1 MPKARTRADPDQ
13 NLKPIPASCGGDG
26 RMENHMSNTTSRKLL
41 SLILAVLMAMSTFAS
56 AVFADTTDGAG
67 SDAPATGTGGD
78 TLTDITELLSTL
90 TYAEY
95 IAQYPDKNTAKPD
108 GFKVELAEDMISSDD
123 ADYIFIDE
131 AHAKYADIK
140 DGIDGPAIAI
150 GDSGKVTFNINVPET
165 GLYSLKMKY
174 RPFSSADLKE
184 FFPLEDG
191 EVYLTTDSATPV
203 ERTLY
208 VNGKVPFSEAR
219 FVKMDKSW
227 SYDFAEDGRFDVD
240 QGGNELRPS
249 RGVNYIWQDYTFT
262 DSEGYFLTPLQ
273 LYLEEGE
280 NTIALEAVR
289 EAVFLA
295 DIEFFKHEEPV
306 KYEDVLAEYEKKGYK
321 NFEGEPFE
329 IQAELPSA
337 VSSSSIIPTTD
348 SVSPSTYPQSAKAS
362 LRNIIYSSEIGEW
375 IEYEIDFPESAI
387 YTFVIRYRQD
397 SSSNPVSRKILIDGE
412 LPYDQAQF
420 SQFDFGDNWQTTAL
434 TNGDQ
439 VLKFYIEK
447 GVHTVRFEANLG
459 QIGEI
464 LRRVNAAQAALNADY
479 LEIVRLTGAE
489 PDEYRDYG
497 FARVIPYVMRDLVD
511 QGKELDAILTY
522 LEEHGE
528 LSESTSTLT
537 QIADRVLKMGSDEE
551 QIAKNLDALKSDLS
565 ALGSWVTSMQGQW
578 LEMDYILVTSPDGDV
593 PKADANFFESSWYEV
608 KKFFYSFVIDY
619 NALAVNEEGEITGE
633 RIEVWSQSSRDQVQI
648 IKDLTDSKFTPES
661 GIPVTVKLVAGGTL
675 LPSVLAGIGPDVALD
690 GMTSTSNAITAQ
702 AAGSIIDFAVRG
714 AILPIED
721 LEGFDE
727 VYHSIYEQAFE
738 VVTLD
743 DPEGKVHVYGVPVAL
758 EWNMMFYRRDILGSL
773 GIGIPETWDDVLA
786 GVPVLQ
792 FNNMEI
798 GLTRD
803 VTAYATM
810 IYQANGAFWADNG
823 MRVNFDSNSSLEAFE
838 YMVNM
843 FTQYSLPLN
852 YDAVN
857 RFRTGELPLFL
868 GTYTTYNTVTL
879 FATEL
884 AGLWGFDAIPG
895 KVQDDGTINRSIVGN
910 ADAIT
915 MLRGCEVVDEA
926 WKFMKWFSDAEFQ
939 AEYSNELVNLLGEAG
954 MRTVASKGAL
964 TQLQWKKDDRNALID
979 QASKVICLRQYPGS
993 YFITRYVDFAVNNAY
1008 NEGADPVE
1016 QLLGYITAINKEISR
1031 KRSEFGYETLEVGQT
1046 LAEKRLT
1053 QADEAIAALSA
1064 GDAET
1069 YKDAL
1074 DAARAAIKSAVDADA
1089 AEAAAKA
1096 LEGANGELFS
1106 EIAGYLKD
1114 AAAALRSYK

>member
-1 MPKARTRADPDQ
+1 
-13 NLKPIPASCGGDG
+13 
-26 RMENHMSNTTSRKLL
+26 MSNTTSRKLL
-41 SLILAVLMAMSTFAS
+41 SLILAVLMTVSTLAT
-56 AVFADTTDGAG
+56 AVFADSTANGDASAAGTG
-67 SDAPATGTGGD
+67 SD
-78 TLTDITELLSTL
+78 TLQDITELLSTL

-95 IAQYPDKNTAKPD
+95 IAQYPDKLVAKPE
-108 GFKVELAEDMISSDD
+108 GFKVVIGEDTVKADDTD
-123 ADYIFIDE
+123 ADYVIIDS
-131 AHAKYADIK
+131 AHPKYAGLK
-140 DGIDGPAIAI
+140 DGVDGAVIAI
-150 GDSGKVTFNINVPET
+150 SDSGTVTFNINVPTT
-165 GLYSLKMKY
+165 GLYSLGMKF
-174 RPFSSADLKE
+174 RPMNAADQQEL
-184 FFPLEDG
+184 FPVED
-191 EVYLTTDSATPV
+191 EVYLSTDSTSPI

-208 VNGKVPFSEAR
+208 VNGKVPYSEAR

-227 SYDFAEDGRFDVD
+227 SFTYAEDGRFDVD
-240 QGGNELRPS
+240 QGGNELRPA
-249 RGVNYIWQDYTFT
+249 RGVNYIWQEYTFT

-273 LYLEEGE
+273 IYLEEGE
-280 NTIALEAVR
+280 NTIALEGVR
-289 EAVFLA
+289 EPVYLA

-306 KYEDVLAEYEKKGYK
+306 KYEDVLADYEKKGYK
-321 NFEGEPFE
+321 EFAGEPFK

-362 LRNIIYSSEIGEW
+362 LRNIISSSEIGEW
-375 IEYEIDFPESAI
+375 VEYEIDFPESAI

-434 TNGDQ
+434 TNGEE

-464 LRRVNAAQAALNADY
+464 LRRVTAAQSALNADY

-565 ALGSWVTSMQGQW
+565 ALGSWVTAMQGQL

-593 PKADANFFESSWYEV
+593 PRADANFFESSWYEV

-619 NALAVNEEGEITGE
+619 NALAVNEEGEVTGE
-633 RIEVWSQSSRDQVQI
+633 RVEVWSQSSRDQVQI

-661 GIPVTVKLVAGGTL
+661 GVPVTVKLVAGGTL

-690 GMTSTSNAITAQ
+690 GMTSTSNAIAAQ

-714 AILPIED
+714 AILPIEE
-721 LEGFDE
+721 LEGFDD

-743 DPEGKVHVYGVPVAL
+743 DPEGNVHVYGVPVAL

-868 GTYTTYNTVTL
+868 GAYTTYNTVTL

-1046 LAEKRLT
+1046 LAEKRFV
-1053 QADEAIAALSA
+1053 QAEEAIADLSDS
-1064 GDAET
+1064 DAET

-1074 DAARAAIKSAVDADA
+1074 DAARDAIKSAVDADA
-1089 AEAAAKA
+1089 AEAAANA

-1106 EIAGYLKD
+1106 VIAGYLKD